1 MNQYGEACAH
11 HSSSEEEI
19 FLTQDKLGYFIC
31 SSVSVDGKRDSGGCD
46 LSCTFLKTFC
56 KMF

>member
-19 FLTQDKLGYFIC
+19 FLTQDKLGYLIC
-31 SSVSVDGKRDSGGCD
+31 SSVSIDGKILGDVISAVH
-46 LSCTFLKTFC
+46 FC
-56 KMF
+56 IIEDIL